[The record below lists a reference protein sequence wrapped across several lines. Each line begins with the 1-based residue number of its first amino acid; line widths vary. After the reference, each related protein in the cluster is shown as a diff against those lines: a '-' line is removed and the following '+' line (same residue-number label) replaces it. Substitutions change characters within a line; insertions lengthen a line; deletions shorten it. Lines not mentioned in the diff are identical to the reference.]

1 MTLQAH
7 VTRPANATS
16 SPSAAATTCCGGD
29 NGGNGASC
37 CGGESGTSAKT
48 YTNAQLHEIEHRWSA
63 PNYDPLPAVLSHGKG
78 VWVYDVEGNKYL
90 DMLAGYSALSFGH
103 QHPRIMSAFLTQ
115 AQRLTV
121 VSRAFENDQL
131 GLFCKEL
138 AEFTGFEQTLPMN
151 TGAEA
156 VETAI
161 KTSRK
166 WAYLKKKVVAD
177 KAEIIACTH
186 NFHGRTTT
194 VISMSSTP
202 QYKDFFGPLTPGFK
216 LIPFGDAAALE
227 KAITPNTAAFIV
239 EPIQAEGGVL
249 IAPAGYLK
257 QVRDICTKHNV
268 LFVADEVQTGFARTG
283 PMFAWQLDG
292 MSAKPDLMC
301 LGKTLGGG
309 VYPVSAVVGS
319 REIFSVYQAG
329 DHGSTFG
336 GNPLGAA
343 VAREVMRVMVDE
355 KISQRSEEMGA
366 WLRGRLQAIKS
377 SKIKEVRGKGMLNAI
392 EINKDA
398 GDAHHYVEL
407 MLKEGILCKDTA
419 GQVIRITPPIVITKE
434 EAEWGLERIARV
446 LA

>member
-1 MTLQAH
+1 MPQA
-7 VTRPANATS
+7 
-16 SPSAAATTCCGGD
+16 G
-29 NGGNGASC
+29 
-37 CGGESGTSAKT
+37 

-63 PNYDPLPAVLSHGKG
+63 PNYDPLPAVLSHAKG
-78 VWVYDVEGNKYL
+78 VWVYDVEGKKYL

-103 QHPRIMSAFLTQ
+103 QHPRIMQAFLTQ

-161 KTSRK
+161 KTARK
-166 WAYLKKKVVAD
+166 WAYLKKKVAAD
-177 KAEIIACTH
+177 KAEIIACAQ

-202 QYKDFFGPLTPGFK
+202 QYKDCFGPLTPGFK
-216 LIPFGDAAALE
+216 LIPFGDADALE
-227 KAITPNTAAFIV
+227 RAITPNTCAFIF
-239 EPIQAEGGVL
+239 EPIQAEGGVN
-249 IAPAGYLK
+249 IPPAGYLK
-257 QVRDICTKHNV
+257 KVRDLCTKHSV
-268 LFVADEVQTGFARTG
+268 LMVADEVQTGLARTG
-283 PMFAWQLDG
+283 PLFCWQREDLG
-292 MSAKPDLMC
+292 GGPAAKPDLMC

-319 REIFSVYQAG
+319 REIFSVFKAG

-355 KISQRSEEMGA
+355 RISQRSEETGE
-366 WLRGRLQAIKS
+366 WLRGRLRAIKS
-377 SKIKEVRGKGMLNAI
+377 SKIKEVRGRGMLNAI
-392 EINKDA
+392 EVRKEA
-398 GDAHHYVEL
+398 GDAHHFVEL
-407 MLKEGILCKDTA
+407 LLAEGVLCKDTA
-419 GQVIRITPPIVITKE
+419 GQVIRITPPIVITRE
-434 EAEWGLERIARV
+434 EAEWGLERLAKV
-446 LA
+446 LG

>member
-1 MTLQAH
+1 MTVQTAR
-7 VTRPANATS
+7 TSAPAV
-16 SPSAAATTCCGGD
+16 SAA
-29 NGGNGASC
+29 NGQSHSASANP
-37 CGGESGTSAKT
+37 GTGT
-48 YTNAQLHEIEHRWSA
+48 GYTNAQLHEIEHRWSA

-78 VWVYDVEGNKYL
+78 VWVYDVEGKKYL

-103 QHPRIMSAFLTQ
+103 QHPRIMSAFLAQ
-115 AQRLTV
+115 AQKLTV

-166 WAYLKKKVVAD
+166 WAYIKKKVPAD

-202 QYKDFFGPLTPGFK
+202 QYKDCFGPLTPGFK
-216 LIPFGDAAALE
+216 LIPFGDPAALE
-227 KAITPNTAAFIV
+227 TAITPNTAAFIV

-249 IAPAGYLK
+249 IPPAGYLK
-257 QVRDICTKHNV
+257 KAREICSKHNV
-268 LFVADEVQTGFARTG
+268 LFVCDEVQTGFARTG
-283 PMFAWQLDG
+283 TMFAWQLDG
-292 MSAKPDLMC
+292 PGAKPDLMC

-319 REIFSVYQAG
+319 REIFSVFHAG

-355 KISQRSEEMGA
+355 KISQRSEEMGE
-366 WLRGRLQAIKS
+366 WLRGRLRAIKS
-377 SKIKEVRGKGMLNAI
+377 SKIKEVRGRGMLNAI

-407 MLKEGILCKDTA
+407 LLAEGVLCKDTA
-419 GQVIRITPPIVITKE
+419 GQVIRITPPIVITRE

>member
-1 MTLQAH
+1 MTVHTPVSRPGSTPASPAH
-7 VTRPANATS
+7 SSGANGSASGANPPTGAT
-16 SPSAAATTCCGGD
+16 GG
-29 NGGNGASC
+29 
-37 CGGESGTSAKT
+37 

-63 PNYDPLPAVLSHGKG
+63 PNYDPLPAVLSHAKG
-78 VWVYDVEGNKYL
+78 VWVYDVEGKKYL

-115 AQRLTV
+115 AQKLTV

-166 WAYLKKKVVAD
+166 WAYIKKKVSAD

-202 QYKDFFGPLTPGFK
+202 QYKDYFGPLTPGFK

-227 KAITPNTAAFIV
+227 AAITPNTAAFIV

-257 QVRDICTKHNV
+257 KAREICTKHNV
-268 LFVADEVQTGFARTG
+268 LFVCDEVQTGFARTG

-292 MSAKPDLMC
+292 PGAKPDLMC

-319 REIFSVYQAG
+319 REIFSVFHAG

-355 KISQRSEEMGA
+355 KISQRSEEMGE
-366 WLRGRLQAIKS
+366 WLRARLRAIKS
-377 SKIKEVRGKGMLNAI
+377 SKIKEIRGRGMLNAI

-407 MLKEGILCKDTA
+407 LLAEGVLCKDTA
-419 GQVIRITPPIVITKE
+419 GQVIRITPPIVITRE
-434 EAEWGLERIARV
+434 EAEWGIERIAKV

>member
-1 MTLQAH
+1 MTVQTESAH
-7 VTRPANATS
+7 RPASAS
-16 SPSAAATTCCGGD
+16 S
-29 NGGNGASC
+29 AS
-37 CGGESGTSAKT
+37 KPT

-63 PNYDPLPAVLSHGKG
+63 PNYDPLPAVLSHAKG
-78 VWVYDVEGNKYL
+78 VWVYDVEGKKYL

-156 VETAI
+156 VESAI
-161 KTSRK
+161 KTARK
-166 WAYLKKKVVAD
+166 WAYLTKKVPAD
-177 KAEIIACTH
+177 QAEIIACTG

-194 VISMSSTP
+194 VISMSTTP
-202 QYKDFFGPLTPGFK
+202 QYKAHFGPLTPGFK
-216 LIPFGDAAALE
+216 IVPFGDADALE
-227 KAITPNTAAFIV
+227 HAITPNTCAFIV
-239 EPIQAEGGVL
+239 EPIQGEGGINIPAEG
-249 IAPAGYLK
+249 YLRK
-257 QVRDICTKHNV
+257 VRELCTKNNV
-268 LFVADEVQTGFARTG
+268 LMIADEVQTGFARTG
-283 PMFAWQLDG
+283 RMFAWQLEG
-292 MSAKPDLMC
+292 PAAKPDLMC
-301 LGKTLGGG
+301 LGKALGGG

-355 KISQRSEEMGA
+355 DMTNRAEEMGQ
-366 WLRGRLQAIKS
+366 WMRERMRAIKS
-377 SKIKEVRGKGMLNAI
+377 TKIKEIRGKGLLNGI
-392 EINKDA
+392 EVHPAA
-398 GDAHHYVEL
+398 GDAHHFVEL
-407 MLKEGILCKDTA
+407 LLHEGILCKDTA
-419 GQVIRITPPIVITKE
+419 KQVIRITPPIVITRD
-434 EAEWGLERIARV
+434 EAEWGIERIARV